1 MVAQVFPGLDDVV
14 AAAKKPS
21 RRANGGQGMRWCRS
35 ERRLALYLR
44 DGLACVWCGSTIESG
59 ATLTLDHIIPY
70 AAGGGTWGNGG
81 NENSNLLTACRRCN
95 SSRGRRTIED
105 FAQSVAGYVNH
116 GVRPD
121 AILAHIE
128 MTRRRA
134 VDVKAAK
141 ALIARRGTFAAA
153 CRKEQQ

>member
-14 AAAKKPS
+14 AAAKRPS

-44 DGLACVWCGSTIESG
+44 DGLACTWCAATIESG

-81 NENSNLLTACRRCN
+81 NENSNLLTTCRRCN

-105 FAQSVAGYVNH
+105 FARSIASYH
-116 GVRPD
+116 GVRAED
-121 AILAHIE
+121 ILAYIE

-141 ALIARRGTFAAA
+141 ALIARRGSFRDA
-153 CRKEQQ
+153 CRKEQS